1 MTEQI
6 LKARIRENLKE
17 GKFFLNNVI
26 LDYKNVDLFF
36 RYISERH
43 RIFKKKS
50 MDKKP
55 SPWTKDPILKK
66 YKFTNVFRDL
76 DTGTR
81 YVIEKIIPHCD
92 FPEKVIFNLIIY
104 RLYNKIETF
113 EVIGIQDPYEFN
125 HKVIESELHRLMKL
139 KIPVF
144 TNAFT
149 VSSYHWI
156 NPNNDKISNT
166 AELLSWIQDEIEV
179 ITSKIMEGE
188 NSEVTYKTLLSI
200 KGIGKFLAYQIAV
213 DIGYWNKEVFNESK
227 FVVAGPGCRK
237 GIDYVFQSRGDL
249 SYEESIFYIETLQ
262 DELFDRVDVK
272 PKKLFS
278 DREIKKLNVMAIEN
292 CFCEISKYL
301 KAYYGEGRPRN
312 LYIQHTTLDE
322 YI

>member
-6 LKARIRENLKE
+6 LKARICKNIKD
-17 GKFFLNNVI
+17 GKFSLDEVI

-43 RIFKKKS
+43 RIFKRKIIY
-50 MDKKP
+50 KKP

-66 YKFTNVFRDL
+66 YKFTNVFREL

-81 YVIEKIIPHCD
+81 YVIEEIIPQCD

-113 EVIGIQDPYEFN
+113 RVIGVQDPYKFN
-125 HKVIESELHRLMKL
+125 HKAIESELHKLKKL

-144 TNAFT
+144 TGAFT
-149 VSSYHWI
+149 VSSYHWV

-166 AELLSWIQDEIEV
+166 AELLSWIQDDIEV
-179 ITSKIMEGE
+179 ITRKIIEGE
-188 NSEVTYKTLLSI
+188 NSEVTYKTLLNI
-200 KGIGKFLAYQIAV
+200 KGIGHFLAYQIAV
-213 DIGYWNKEVFNESK
+213 DIGYWNKDVFDESK
-227 FVVAGPGCRK
+227 FVVAGPGCRR
-237 GIDYVFQSRGDL
+237 GIDYIFQSKGDL
-249 SYEESIFYIETLQ
+249 NYEESISFIETFQ
-262 DELFDRVDVK
+262 DELFDRIDVN
-272 PKKLFS
+272 PQNLFS
-278 DREIKKLNVMAIEN
+278 DRTERKLNLMAIEN

-312 LYIQHTTLDE
+312 LYVQHTTLDE